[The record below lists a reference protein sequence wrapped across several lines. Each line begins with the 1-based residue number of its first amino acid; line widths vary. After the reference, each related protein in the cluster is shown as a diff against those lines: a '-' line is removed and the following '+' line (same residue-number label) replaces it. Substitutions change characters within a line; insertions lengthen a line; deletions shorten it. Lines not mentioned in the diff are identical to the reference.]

1 MEEWLDDND
10 ILLYSADNEGKSVI
24 TERLIKALKAKIY
37 KKLQLTIANF
47 ILVI

>member
-24 TERLIKALKAKIY
+24 TERLIKKLKAKIY
-37 KKLQLTIANF
+37 KK
-47 ILVI
+47 